1 MIQNEVIDN
10 ILSRRSVRRYADR
23 TVPDEAV
30 ETMLA
35 CARFAPSGLNNQPWR
50 FAVIDDPAVMAQFAG
65 LTHYTDIILSAPLL
79 IAVFL
84 DTASSYNRDKD
95 LEAVGACIQNILLA
109 AHSVGLG
116 AVWLGEILKN
126 KEKIS
131 GILAAPSNF
140 ELAAVIA
147 VGYPADG
154 AVPEKAE
161 RKLLSEI
168 VFKNKYAEGQ

>member
-23 TVPDEAV
+23 AVSDEAI
-30 ETMLA
+30 ETMLE

-50 FAVIDDPAVMAQFAG
+50 FAVVDDPAVIVKLAE
-65 LTHYTDIILSAPLL
+65 LTHYADIILSAPLL

-84 DTASSYNRDKD
+84 DTFSSYNRDKD
-95 LEAVGACIQNILLA
+95 LEAVGAGIQNILLS

-126 KEKIS
+126 KEKVS
-131 GILAAPSNF
+131 DILAAPSSF

-168 VFKNKYAEGQ
+168 VFKNKYVERQ